1 MVNLRVF
8 HALLSLGIIEET
20 QDNIEQLGRVF
31 QNIGKCLALGMLKK
45 SLFSDDDWSHK
56 KILVCDKPGLNVRK
70 ENVQI
75 LYLQIVL
82 IDRRKSASQPKF
94 L

>member
-20 QDNIEQLGRVF
+20 QNNIEQLGRVF

-45 SLFSDDDWSHK
+45 SLFGNDDWKHRE
-56 KILVCDKPGLNVRK
+56 ILACKRGMNVRK

-75 LYLQIVL
+75 LYLQIML
-82 IDRRKSASQPKF
+82 IDR
-94 L
+94 

>member
-8 HALLSLGIIEET
+8 HALLSLGIIEEA

-45 SLFSDDDWSHK
+45 SLFSNDDWNHK
-56 KILVCDKPGLNVRK
+56 EILVRDKQEMSVRK
-70 ENVQI
+70 TNVQI
-75 LYLQIVL
+75 LYLQIML
-82 IDRRKSASQPKF
+82 IDR
-94 L
+94 